1 MDFCRRLHTLTCAAA
16 AKAARTS
23 RLEGEKAFLAERGRD
38 DPELREQDVIA
49 CASGIW
55 LSAPPSRLNGTMV
68 TREEWRDNVR
78 VRYNFVPE
86 DMPQRCDGCGKPLT
100 VEHALQCKVGGLVH
114 IRHED
119 TGDELRHLGG

>member
-1 MDFCRRLHTLTCAAA
+1 M
-16 AKAARTS
+16 TS
-23 RLEGEKAFLAERGRD
+23 E
-38 DPELREQDVIA
+38 EL
-49 CASGIW
+49 
-55 LSAPPSRLNGTMV
+55 
-68 TREEWRDNVR
+68 RDNVR

-119 TGDELRHLGG
+119 TGDKLRHLGGCATCPSKVEREPKIHSALHRRGRA